1 MIKIKNIFSSISWLI
16 VTSTLFVSCSDEFT
30 LLAPHSQRNVDNFYQ
45 TKTDFETAL
54 SGVYDALQSGGA
66 YGNQSDIA
74 TGGTGGYWMMTEMR
88 SDNTDQGGDVTGL
101 AAAVAQLNEFAE
113 TSLSEYTLGAWMGS
127 YQGVA
132 RANTLITRIKSA
144 DLDNSFKDQVTG
156 EALFVRSLFYYN
168 LAMLFGNIPM
178 PLEEILETNPKQT
191 QLTQTQVLTQLVT
204 DLTDAAGKMS
214 GTRSQFGRASKW
226 SALTL
231 LGRVQ
236 LHLGNNS
243 EAASALNQVINSGEF
258 SLLSNYANL
267 WGPTNE
273 NSEESIFEVQF
284 VSGGFGEGSGFT
296 NSFSPSADLQTGEGG
311 GRNRPTIDVS
321 RAYETGDLRY
331 KVSMDTLYVL
341 NGDTTYQRHVKK
353 YESNPFSNFDADN
366 NFIVFRYA
374 DILLMAAEA
383 LGEGAQAYSY
393 INQIRTRAGLSD
405 ISASTPGSFEDKLLQ
420 ERRVELAFENHRWY
434 DLLRFGTAVSTMNAQ
449 FAQQGFSITINES
462 NLLFPIPQREID
474 LGLTQNP
481 GY

>member
-127 YQGVA
+127 FQGVA

-144 DLDNSFKDQVTG
+144 DLDNNFIDQVTG

-449 FAQQGFSITINES
+449 FAQQGFSITINEN

>member
-45 TKTDFETAL
+45 TKTDYETAL

-156 EALFVRSLFYYN
+156 EAIFVRSLFYYN

-311 GRNRPTIDVS
+311 GRNRPTIDMS
-321 RAYETGDLRY
+321 RAYETGDSRY

-374 DILLMAAEA
+374 DVLLMAAEA
-383 LGEGAQAYSY
+383 LGESAQAYSY

-449 FAQQGFSITINES
+449 FAQQGFSITINEN
-462 NLLFPIPQREID
+462 NLLFPIPQREVD

>member
-449 FAQQGFSITINES
+449 FAQQGFSITINEN

>member
-267 WGPTNE
+267 WGPSNE

-321 RAYETGDLRY
+321 RAYETSDLRY

-449 FAQQGFSITINES
+449 FAQQGFSITINEN

>member
-1 MIKIKNIFSSISWLI
+1 MIKIKNIVSLISWLI
-16 VTSTLFVSCSDEFT
+16 ITSTFFISCSDEFT
-30 LLAPHSQRNVDNFYQ
+30 LLAPESQRNVDNFYQ
-45 TKTDFETAL
+45 TKSDFETAL

-88 SDNTDQGGDVTGL
+88 SDNTDQGAGVTGL
-101 AAAVAQLNEFAE
+101 AAAVAELNEFAE
-113 TSLSEYTLGAWMGS
+113 TSLSEYTLGAWSGS

-132 RANTLITRIKSA
+132 RANTLITRIQSSN
-144 DLDNSFKDQVTG
+144 LDDAFKNQIIG
-156 EALFVRSLFYYN
+156 EALFVRSLLYYN
-168 LAMLFGNIPM
+168 LGMLFGNIPM

-191 QLTQTQVLTQLVT
+191 QLTQNQVLTQLVT

-214 GTRSQFGRASKW
+214 GTPTLTGRATKW

-236 LHLGNNS
+236 LHLGNKS
-243 EAASALNQVINSGEF
+243 EAASALNQVINSGSF
-258 SLLSNYANL
+258 SLLSSYADL
-267 WGPTNE
+267 WGPSNE
-273 NSEESIFEVQF
+273 NSNESIFEVQF
-284 VSGGFGEGSGFT
+284 VSGGKGEGSGFT

-311 GRNRPTIDVS
+311 GRNRPTIDMS
-321 RAYETGDLRY
+321 RAYEEGDLRY

-341 NGDTTYQRHVKK
+341 DGDTTYQRHVKK

-374 DILLMAAEA
+374 DVLLMAAEA
-383 LGEGAQAYSY
+383 SGTGTQAYNY
-393 INQIRTRAGLSD
+393 INQVRKRAGLGDVS
-405 ISASTPGSFEDKLLQ
+405 SSTAGSFEDHLLQ

-449 FAQQGFSITINES
+449 FAQQGFSITINE
-462 NLLFPIPQREID
+462 NDLLFPIPQREID

>member
-45 TKTDFETAL
+45 TKTDYETAL

-191 QLTQTQVLTQLVT
+191 QLTQTQVFTQLVT

-311 GRNRPTIDVS
+311 GRNRPTIDMS

-374 DILLMAAEA
+374 DVLLMAAEA

-449 FAQQGFSITINES
+449 FAQQGFSITINEN
-462 NLLFPIPQREID
+462 NLLFPIPQREVD

>member
-127 YQGVA
+127 FQGVA

-144 DLDNSFKDQVTG
+144 DLDNNFKDQVTG

-374 DILLMAAEA
+374 DVLLMAAEA
-383 LGEGAQAYSY
+383 LGESAQAYSY

-449 FAQQGFSITINES
+449 FAQQGFSITINEN

>member
-374 DILLMAAEA
+374 DVLLMAAEA

-449 FAQQGFSITINES
+449 FAQQGFSITINEN

>member
-1 MIKIKNIFSSISWLI
+1 
-16 VTSTLFVSCSDEFT
+16 
-30 LLAPHSQRNVDNFYQ
+30 
-45 TKTDFETAL
+45 
-54 SGVYDALQSGGA
+54 
-66 YGNQSDIA
+66 
-74 TGGTGGYWMMTEMR
+74 
-88 SDNTDQGGDVTGL
+88 
-101 AAAVAQLNEFAE
+101 
-113 TSLSEYTLGAWMGS
+113 
-127 YQGVA
+127 
-132 RANTLITRIKSA
+132 
-144 DLDNSFKDQVTG
+144 
-156 EALFVRSLFYYN
+156 
-168 LAMLFGNIPM
+168 M

-191 QLTQTQVLTQLVT
+191 QLTQTQVFTQLVT

-311 GRNRPTIDVS
+311 GRNRPTIDMS

-341 NGDTTYQRHVKK
+341 DGDTTYQRHVKK
-353 YESNPFSNFDADN
+353 Y
-366 NFIVFRYA
+366 
-374 DILLMAAEA
+374 
-383 LGEGAQAYSY
+383 
-393 INQIRTRAGLSD
+393 
-405 ISASTPGSFEDKLLQ
+405 
-420 ERRVELAFENHRWY
+420 
-434 DLLRFGTAVSTMNAQ
+434 
-449 FAQQGFSITINES
+449 
-462 NLLFPIPQREID
+462 
-474 LGLTQNP
+474 
-481 GY
+481 

>member
-191 QLTQTQVLTQLVT
+191 QLTQTQVFTQLVT

-273 NSEESIFEVQF
+273 NSVESIFEVQF

-449 FAQQGFSITINES
+449 FAQQGFSITINEN

>member
-127 YQGVA
+127 FQGVA

-191 QLTQTQVLTQLVT
+191 QLTQTQVFTQLVT

-311 GRNRPTIDVS
+311 GRNRPTIDMS

-374 DILLMAAEA
+374 DVLLMAAEA

-449 FAQQGFSITINES
+449 FAQQGFSITINEN

>member
-127 YQGVA
+127 FQGVA

-144 DLDNSFKDQVTG
+144 DLDNNFKDQVTG

-374 DILLMAAEA
+374 DVLLMAAEA
-383 LGEGAQAYSY
+383 LGESAEAYSY

-449 FAQQGFSITINES
+449 FAQQGFSITINEN

>member
-191 QLTQTQVLTQLVT
+191 QLTQTQVFTQLVT

-258 SLLSNYANL
+258 SLLSNY

-449 FAQQGFSITINES
+449 FAQQGFSITINEN

>member
-45 TKTDFETAL
+45 TKTDYETAL

-127 YQGVA
+127 FQGVA

-191 QLTQTQVLTQLVT
+191 QLTQTQVFTQLVT

-311 GRNRPTIDVS
+311 GRNRPTIDMS

-374 DILLMAAEA
+374 DVLLMAAEA

-449 FAQQGFSITINES
+449 FAQQGFSITINEN
-462 NLLFPIPQREID
+462 NLLFPIPQREVD

>member
-45 TKTDFETAL
+45 TKTDYETAL

-127 YQGVA
+127 FQGVA

-191 QLTQTQVLTQLVT
+191 QLTQTQVFTQLVT

-311 GRNRPTIDVS
+311 GRNRPTIDMS

-374 DILLMAAEA
+374 DVLLMAAEA
-383 LGEGAQAYSY
+383 LGESAQAYSY